1 MVYFVFMVVFL
12 ESWWNNLSINFLDF
26 YFGFLL
32 ISLVYCD
39 LCEDF
44 VFFSILLVFVVVVF
58 CYVVLILLIVLGN
71 GFVIVVFVI
80 NGWLRIVMSFFIVG
94 FVISDLFVG
103 IFVVFFW
110 MFVVLYDNI
119 MVGYCFLIYVVYIS
133 FDIFVG
139 CVFIL

>member
-1 MVYFVFMVVFL
+1 M
-12 ESWWNNLSINFLDF
+12 
-26 YFGFLL
+26 
-32 ISLVYCD
+32 
-39 LCEDF
+39 
-44 VFFSILLVFVVVVF
+44 FFSILLVFVVVVF